1 MRCLVLFG
9 RGLAR
14 VFSGAQLMGTRMAK
28 LRSCEAYGEFRRLTI
43 RGLRRLSVR
52 VDLRHPLSCGTLC
65 HAAWRN
71 RGRTGEKG
79 P

>member
-9 RGLAR
+9 RGLDR

-28 LRSCEAYGEFRRLTI
+28 LLSCEAYGEFRRLTM
-43 RGLRRLSVR
+43 RGLRRFSVR
-52 VDLRHPLSCGTLC
+52 VAFRRPLSCSTLC

-71 RGRTGEKG
+71 RGRTGGKG